1 MSCRLMRLA
10 EPERQQQEDTAP
22 NPTNAAF
29 VARLSLPRSMP
40 FYLQLRKKADA
51 AQKISAV
58 RYAG

>member
-1 MSCRLMRLA
+1 MPGRLMRLA

-29 VARLSLPRSMP
+29 VARLGLRRSMH
-40 FYLQLRKKADA
+40 FHHQLRQKADA
-51 AQKISAV
+51 AQTINAV

>member
-1 MSCRLMRLA
+1 MPGRLMRLA

-29 VARLSLPRSMP
+29 VARLGLCLSKPSHHE
-40 FYLQLRKKADA
+40 LRQNADA
-51 AQKISAV
+51 AQKISPV